1 MICGLC
7 EWQVSGRSAISIS
20 PLFFH
25 AHEVQAFFPFLFFF
39 HASQILFNGGGVVFS
54 PREAHH
60 LVKPHINFTS
70 LQRNISDSNACICTC
85 SHRLR
90 RHSFSLL
97 NQGKSVE
104 QLLALSWSSWKS
116 NFQAKEC
123 RRAILNCVAKVFPWP
138 LQRHVECYWGL
149 GNAFQ
154 RGKAISGG
162 SSLWR

>member
-1 MICGLC
+1 MGS
-7 EWQVSGRSAISIS
+7 VSGRFLADPQFRF
-20 PLFFH
+20 PLCFLTLMKFKLS
-25 AHEVQAFFPFLFFF
+25 FLPFSFSMHHKYYLM
-39 HASQILFNGGGVVFS
+39 GVGVVFS
-54 PREAHH
+54 PLEAHH

-70 LQRNISDSNACICTC
+70 LQRNINDSNARICTC

-90 RHSFSLL
+90 RRSFSLL

-104 QLLALSWSSWKS
+104 QLLAPSWSSWKS